1 MKFISRYI
9 FFAVIMF
16 SGYNLFAQSKLW
28 TLSNCIDTAI
38 VKNIQLNETQ
48 LTSKLNEINY
58 DQAKANTL
66 PNFSITDGQNFN
78 FHSYT
83 PSTSSGQAS
92 YENISSNNAALN
104 GTITLF
110 NGFLLKN
117 TIKQSKFIY
126 DASNFDLEKMKNDI
140 TLNVVAA
147 YLQVIYSYKTLE
159 IAKSELRNDST
170 QLEKTQ
176 KFVDAGKL
184 AEGNLLQVQ
193 SQLTTDK
200 ASAVSADNQL
210 QLAKVT
216 LMQLMNMPVVDKFDV
231 DSIGTQESLT
241 ESIIPATDIYNKSEG
256 IMPEIKSADLVIKAN
271 EIGINNAQALAY
283 PKLTLGGALKT
294 SYSSS
299 NSLYTTTVSQGEI
312 GYLENNPSQE
322 VWGALP
328 NTSKQ
333 NFAFPKQFGD
343 YFTPAI
349 SLNITIPILNN
360 FQAKYG
366 IAKAKINLQNSQ
378 FEEQAVKDQ
387 LRKNVEQAYTDFTAA
402 VKNYAA
408 AIDNLTS
415 EKRTYSDMEKKFN
428 IGLTTA
434 TDFIIE
440 KNNYE
445 KAQIS
450 VVQAKYTYIFKSKI
464 IDFYLGKSL
473 K

>member
-1 MKFISRYI
+1 MKFISKYI
-9 FFAVIMF
+9 FLAVIMF
-16 SGYNLFAQSKLW
+16 SGLNLFAQTKAW
-28 TLSNCIDTAI
+28 TLAECIDTAI

-58 DQAKANTL
+58 NQARANTL

-78 FHSYT
+78 FHNYT
-83 PSTSSGQAS
+83 PNSSGGQAS

-159 IAKSELRNDST
+159 IAKNEVKNDST
-170 QLEKTQ
+170 QVEKTQ

-193 SQLTTDK
+193 SQLTADK
-200 ASAVSADNQL
+200 ASAVNADNQL
-210 QLAKVT
+210 QLAKVA
-216 LMQLMNMPVVDKFDV
+216 LMQLMNVPVVDKFDV
-231 DSIGTQESLT
+231 DSIGKQESII

-299 NSLYTTTVSQGEI
+299 NSLYTTTITPGEI

-328 NTSKQ
+328 STSKQ
-333 NFAFPKQFGD
+333 NFPIAKQFGD
-343 YFTPAI
+343 YFTPAV

-378 FEEQAVKDQ
+378 LEEQAVKDQ
-387 LRKNVEQAYTDFTAA
+387 LRKNIEQAYTDFTAS
-402 VKNYAA
+402 VKNYSAA
-408 AIDNLTS
+408 KDNLTS

-428 IGLTTA
+428 IGLVTA
-434 TDFIIE
+434 TDFLIE

-445 KAQIS
+445 RAQIS
-450 VVQAKYTYIFKSKI
+450 VVQAKYTYLFKSKI
-464 IDFYLGKSL
+464 IDFYLGKPL